1 MSAFTATH
9 LAVSVSS
16 SVEMCFVTAA
26 PHTCQV
32 AGGAR
37 RSDGEMRGGVRSR
50 ARGLPRGPRRR
61 AGSPECG
68 SGVGSRQLCD
78 AGSVM
83 HPSEPQ
89 RPRLAVTE
97 QTLAPGAGGAV
108 SSQCRGNS
116 DIVCAGKTPPPCC
129 RRRSVQVAAARG
141 CVSICGHCFS
151 HSKSTDTC
159 TARDFQERPRSP
171 EGRIVPPPLTNRK
184 QGEGEPPRGW
194 ALGGDRAPHVEGAA
208 ELGASGRTA
217 ARPGF
222 SKNTHD
228 LDFFFF
234 LT

>member
-1 MSAFTATH
+1 
-9 LAVSVSS
+9 
-16 SVEMCFVTAA
+16 MCFVTAA

-37 RSDGEMRGGVRSR
+37 RSDGAMQGGVQSR

-89 RPRLAVTE
+89 GPRLAVME
-97 QTLAPGAGGAV
+97 RTLAPGAGGAV

-116 DIVCAGKTPPPCC
+116 DIVCAGKTPPPCR
-129 RRRSVQVAAARG
+129 RRRSGQVAAARG

-151 HSKSTDTC
+151 HSKSADTC
-159 TARDFQERPRSP
+159 TARDFQERLRSLEGSYRSP
-171 EGRIVPPPLTNRK
+171 ASHEPEAGRGRAT
-184 QGEGEPPRGW
+184 PRVGS
-194 ALGGDRAPHVEGAA
+194 GRGPRAPRRRGSRTRRQRTD
-208 ELGASGRTA
+208 SGQTWLFKEH
-217 ARPGF
+217 P
-222 SKNTHD
+222 
-228 LDFFFF
+228 
-234 LT
+234 

>member
-26 PHTCQV
+26 PHTCQF

-97 QTLAPGAGGAV
+97 RTLAPGAGGAV

-116 DIVCAGKTPPPCC
+116 DIVCAGKTPPPCAVAG
-129 RRRSVQVAAARG
+129 RSRLPLPAAVFRFVVTVSRTAKAQTRAPLAIFRSVRGPRWVVSFPRLSRTGSRARA
-141 CVSICGHCFS
+141 S
-151 HSKSTDTC
+151 HPEGGLWAG
-159 TARDFQERPRSP
+159 TARP
-171 EGRIVPPPLTNRK
+171 T
-184 QGEGEPPRGW
+184 
-194 ALGGDRAPHVEGAA
+194 
-208 ELGASGRTA
+208 
-217 ARPGF
+217 
-222 SKNTHD
+222 
-228 LDFFFF
+228 
-234 LT
+234 

>member
-1 MSAFTATH
+1 
-9 LAVSVSS
+9 
-16 SVEMCFVTAA
+16 MCFVTAA

-37 RSDGEMRGGVRSR
+37 RSDGEMQGGVRSR

-97 QTLAPGAGGAV
+97 RTLAPGAGGAV

-116 DIVCAGKTPPPCC
+116 DIVCAGKTPPPCR

-141 CVSICGHCFS
+141 CVSFCGHCFS

-171 EGRIVPPPLTNRK
+171 EGRIGSRARASHP
-184 QGEGEPPRGW
+184 EGGLW
-194 ALGGDRAPHVEGAA
+194 AG
-208 ELGASGRTA
+208 T
-217 ARPGF
+217 ARP
-222 SKNTHD
+222 T
-228 LDFFFF
+228 
-234 LT
+234 